1 MNYTHDDKRN
11 VINNANNI
19 MNNNTTLL
27 PTFAVDDE
35 EYKKR
40 KQRKIYN
47 AYTDIDSVA
56 EPPGPAF
63 RNWIITTKK
72 KLQVWCYIHNLY
84 SMLKRLL
91 FTNDNNGLCF
101 HALTF

>member
-1 MNYTHDDKRN
+1 MEYIHDDKLN
-11 VINNANNI
+11 VINNTNNI
-19 MNNNTTLL
+19 MTNNTSIL
-27 PTFAVDDE
+27 PSFDIDDE

-72 KLQVWCYIHNLY
+72 KLQVWYYICNLY
-84 SMLKRLL
+84 
-91 FTNDNNGLCF
+91 FN
-101 HALTF
+101 

>member
-1 MNYTHDDKRN
+1 MMNYTN
-11 VINNANNI
+11 NNSLINNTNTNI
-19 MNNNTTLL
+19 ATNTLQS
-27 PTFAVDDE
+27 FEDDE
-35 EYKKR
+35 FKKR

-72 KLQVWCYIHNLY
+72 KLQVWYKQIFYNRKSKY
-84 SMLKRLL
+84 
-91 FTNDNNGLCF
+91 F
-101 HALTF
+101 